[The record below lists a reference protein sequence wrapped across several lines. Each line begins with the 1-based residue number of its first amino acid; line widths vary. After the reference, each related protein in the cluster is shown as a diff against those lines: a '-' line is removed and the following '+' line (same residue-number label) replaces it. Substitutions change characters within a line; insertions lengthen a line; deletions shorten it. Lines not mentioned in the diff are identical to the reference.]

1 MYLLLD
7 ASTKSIGIS
16 VVKNERV
23 MCSLSLESG
32 RTHSVDLM
40 PAIDFALKSVG
51 LTITDIDAII
61 VSNGPGSFTGIR
73 IVMSV
78 VKSICHAMKI
88 PVYTAST
95 LRTLSFHGRYFE
107 GLVCPI
113 MDARRNRVYT
123 AIYDGFL
130 GKELLGEDTFEIDEL
145 ISKLK
150 RINKK
155 VLFVGDGVSVYADDI
170 VEKLS
175 ELAVIGGSD
184 TSLSSATGLIYL
196 HRAGLT
202 EKRRYDDVMVN
213 YVRKPQAERERE
225 KYANTANELG

>member
-16 VVKNERV
+16 VVKGDRV
-23 MCSLSLESG
+23 MCELSFESG
-32 RTHSVDLM
+32 RTHSLDLM
-40 PAIDFALKSVG
+40 PAIDFALKSVDVR
-51 LTITDIDAII
+51 ISDINAII

-73 IVMSV
+73 IVMSI
-78 VKSICHAMKI
+78 VKSICHSLNI
-88 PVYTAST
+88 PVYTVST

-130 GKELLGEDTFEIDEL
+130 GKELLGEDTFEIDDL
-145 ISKLK
+145 LSTLK
-150 RINKK
+150 SMNKK

-184 TSLSSATGLIYL
+184 TSLSNATGLIYL

-202 EKRRYDDVMVN
+202 EQRQYDDVTVN

-225 KYANTANELG
+225 KSC